1 MYIRFYDIDYFKVD
15 VLSEKM
21 KAGIREAESIL
32 KEQMEEFCNWYR
44 CLDVIPRI
52 GKIKEEVATDLDLRL
67 YKILHQLPMEV
78 FEKETLEKQIHRAAQ
93 KVTNKMLF
101 TAGTDQRCSIS
112 GVHRWTGRD
121 LCVPGFKCV

>member
-1 MYIRFYDIDYFKVD
+1 
-15 VLSEKM
+15 
-21 KAGIREAESIL
+21 
-32 KEQMEEFCNWYR
+32 MEEFCNWYR

-93 KVTNKMLF
+93 KVTNKCFLNCGDGSAMQHF
-101 TAGTDQRCSIS
+101 GSA
-112 GVHRWTGRD
+112 
-121 LCVPGFKCV
+121 